1 MTDRADGQPRSAET
15 VAQATDS
22 GTERIVAAQS
32 ESGPQLYEIRIRGH
46 LGQTIRS
53 AFPALRARAEGGDTV
68 LTGVLA
74 DQAALY
80 GVLAEAEGLGLE
92 LIEFR
97 RLPRPEPLEP
107 SS

>member
-1 MTDRADGQPRSAET
+1 MPDITRR
-15 VAQATDS
+15 
-22 GTERIVAAQS
+22 QS
-32 ESGPQLYEIRIRGH
+32 YQIRVRGR

-80 GVLAEAEGLGLE
+80 GVLAEAEALGLE
-92 LIEFR
+92 LIEVR
-97 RLPRPEPLEP
+97 RLPPDAPRSLTALLEAP
-107 SS
+107 SAG